1 MPSWLYVGSV
11 VFFVS
16 CLSLEANAKV
26 TMENELVLFR
36 KAIGPDREIVI
47 VRGPLIDR
55 ANMDAVLAK
64 ELLRQSTAIYA
75 VRVEIHTA
83 GQPTA
88 LLASRLRVETQN
100 PNLGTKVLDVLVEAG
115 TVVVALVEG
124 HEVGLWRV
132 TGGSNNHADWA
143 VLRSA
148 DWAFAAPLRP
158 LDDRHVAVRL
168 ERSIDNGLVVA
179 EVTDLTALEPMITLF
194 EQTTDQW
201 AFMVRK
207 QWRKKK

>member
-1 MPSWLYVGSV
+1 MPSWLFVGCAA
-11 VFFVS
+11 FFIG
-16 CLSLEANAKV
+16 CLSLRVNAEM
-26 TMENELVLFR
+26 TIENELVLFR
-36 KAIGPDREIVI
+36 KAVGPDRELVI
-47 VRGPLIDR
+47 VRGPLTDR

-64 ELLRQSTAIYA
+64 ELLQQSTAIYA
-75 VRVEIHTA
+75 VRVELHAA
-83 GQPTA
+83 GQPSI
-88 LLASRLRVETQN
+88 LLASRLRVETRN
-100 PNLGTKVLDVLVEAG
+100 PNHGTKVLNVLVEEG

-132 TGGSNNHADWA
+132 TGGSGNHADWA